1 MTKEKLPSFWN
12 WTFKNKW
19 YYIVLGIYF
28 LINDSSRDLILW
40 RISPVAAVGNV
51 IGLGFVIAVIFFIA
65 YLIYRAG
72 YNEKTKSL

>member
-1 MTKEKLPSFWN
+1 MNPRKLPSFWN

-28 LINDSSRDLILW
+28 LINDSSRDLIMW
-40 RISPVAAVGNV
+40 RISPMEAIANI
-51 IGLGFVIAVIFFIA
+51 IGLGFVIAVIFFII

-72 YNEKTKSL
+72 YNKKTKSF